1 MRLTY
6 LSIPLFALL
15 LAGCGEEEEATFPE
29 TNTAPQTEEY
39 GAPTDPANDP
49 AVPNN
54 STAVPP
60 ADGDTGVYDTDG
72 DDMTAPGPDN
82 DSGITQ

>member
-6 LSIPLFALL
+6 LTIPLFALL

-39 GAPTDPANDP
+39 GNPTDPAGDT
-49 AVPNN
+49 AIPNN

-60 ADGDTGVYDTDG
+60 ADSGAGTYGTDG
-72 DDMTAPGPDN
+72 DQMTDPATDDGSDMT
-82 DSGITQ
+82 Q